1 MTTSAHR
8 RKAAMRGVRL
18 TPRDEFVLDQVIRFH
33 CLTQPLLHRTVYSGL
48 SRSTVYESLERLVR
62 AQMLEDLRTGPS
74 NLRRPHDVP
83 SLYVATRAA
92 YAYRGSPLP
101 CSSVPLSRV
110 HHALGVAQVGLRAMQ
125 GGEAVVTDRE
135 IHQQVSAW
143 RARRTRTGRPLGT
156 PAEAPWMAS
165 DQNFWVPGLSAWPS
179 PRGDITTHRPDLVI
193 TRRDGSTYAVEVEL
207 SRKNETALVGVLEKY
222 GRTKRFDS
230 VAYYLPDHAMALRL
244 ERVVESMNAADRP
257 TKVVARPFRPEWRA

>member
-1 MTTSAHR
+1 MTTSAQR
-8 RKAAMRGVRL
+8 RKAAARGVRL
-18 TPRDEFVLDQVIRFH
+18 TLRDEFVLDQVNRFH

-74 NLRRPHDVP
+74 NLRRPRDVP

-101 CSSVPLSRV
+101 CSPVPLSRV
-110 HHALGVAQVGLRAMQ
+110 HHTLGVAQVGLRAMQ
-125 GGEAVVTDRE
+125 GGEVVVTDRE

-143 RARRTRTGRPLGT
+143 RAVRTRSGRPLGT
-156 PAEAPWMAS
+156 PAGAPWLAS
-165 DQNFWVPGLSAWPS
+165 DQNFWIPGVSAWS
-179 PRGDITTHRPDLVI
+179 PHGDVTTHRPDLVI

-207 SRKNETALVGVLEKY
+207 SRKSETALVGVLEKY
-222 GRTKRFDS
+222 GRTRRFDS
-230 VAYYLPDHAMALRL
+230 VVYYLPDRAMALRL
-244 ERVVESMNAADRP
+244 QRVVESMNAADAP
-257 TKVVARPFRPEWRA
+257 SGVVLRRFRPEWQA